1 MKKINLER
9 IYYKVENKDSAL
21 FKRAN
26 EFLAMEE
33 KLREIQ
39 RRTIESELPKFS
51 KYKGKKG
58 FNRIV
63 LYTGFVFDNK
73 ESIDPKV
80 WKTKEEN
87 GEMLSTPNLRTKVGR
102 AMFEFLRSFKR
113 TNVWD
118 VDRLLAIDVY
128 TLYGSFYQANLF
140 EFNECIY
147 IIIDSR
153 FRDVFEKNNT
163 DIIEITNGEMEKAID
178 DYNKEARNDREAEKT
193 YEDGY

>member
-1 MKKINLER
+1 MKNIDSEQL
-9 IYYKVENKDSAL
+9 YYKVENKDSDL

-33 KLREIQ
+33 KLKEIQ
-39 RRTIESELPKFS
+39 RKTIESQLPKFS
-51 KYKGKKG
+51 RFQYSGG

-63 LYTGFVFDNK
+63 RYTGFVFEDK

-102 AMFEFLRSFKR
+102 AMNEFLGSFKR
-113 TNVWD
+113 TD
-118 VDRLLAIDVY
+118 VFDVHRLLAIDEKSIC
-128 TLYGSFYQANLF
+128 GSFYNPILF
-140 EFNECIY
+140 EFADRIY
-147 IIIDSR
+147 IAIDSQ

-163 DIIEITNGEMEKAID
+163 DIIEITNGEMTKAID
-178 DYNKEARNDREAEKT
+178 DYRHCKTAQRNKS
-193 YEDGY
+193 